1 MKRSRECP
9 VTHFDHLD
17 RVNLGGRWKQNWTG
31 SAAACPVIRSDGY
44 EPGGFFVLTKYRDI
58 MYVLR
63 HPEVFS
69 SYPITIPPL
78 EARPRRM
85 IPLETDPPMHRKYRA
100 PITEYFSKSAQARR
114 EPLYRD
120 AAAGLI
126 ARIADRGECDLA
138 KEVCWAFPI
147 LAIMTMLGIDE
158 AEREQVASGLSA
170 MGHPPGDS
178 IEPGRAAELAQ
189 QTANALGILLSLAQ
203 RRRAH
208 PGSDLISLLCT
219 VEIDGRPLDDDE
231 IVDYAVNLC
240 LGGFDTTASALA
252 YSFLFL
258 SQNTGIRGKLVADP
272 LLIPDFIE
280 EIMRFEQPSK
290 GLARTVMTEVELSGV
305 TFSPGDRILLL
316 FAAGNRDPEAF
327 SEPGQFVLGRSPN
340 RHLGFGAGPH
350 VCVGIHMARL
360 EMKVVFEEFLARVPD
375 FNIDPASVIEA
386 PGPTF
391 VVSAMRATWTPT
403 RPRPDLGTPS

>member
-1 MKRSRECP
+1 MEDQPMTRSQECP
-9 VTHFDHLD
+9 VTHFDQLD
-17 RVNLGGRWKQNWTG
+17 RANLGGRWKQNWTV
-31 SAAACPVIRSDGY
+31 AAATCPVIRSDRY
-44 EPGGFFVLTKYRDI
+44 EPGGFFVLTKYRDV

-63 HPEVFS
+63 HPDLFS

-85 IPLETDPPMHRKYRA
+85 IPLETDPPKHRKYRE
-100 PITEYFSKSAQARR
+100 PITDYFSRSSQARWEPMYR
-114 EPLYRD
+114 E

-126 ARIADRGECDLA
+126 EPIVGRGECDLA
-138 KEVCWAFPI
+138 EEVCWAFPI

-158 AEREQVASGLSA
+158 AERARVASGLSA
-170 MGHPPGDS
+170 MGHPPGGAID
-178 IEPGRAAELAQ
+178 PGRVAELARE
-189 QTANALGILLSLAQ
+189 TAYALDHFRSLAQ
-203 RRRAH
+203 SRRAH
-208 PGSDLISLLCT
+208 PGDDLMSLLAT
-219 VEIDGRPLDDDE
+219 VTVDGRPLDDNE

-258 SQNTGIRGKLVADP
+258 SGNADVRGRLVADP
-272 LLIPDFIE
+272 SQIPNFIE

-290 GLARTVMTEVELSGV
+290 GLARTVMAEVELSGV

-316 FAAGNRDPEAF
+316 FAAANRDPDAF
-327 SEPGQFVLGRSPN
+327 PEPNRFVLGRAPN

-360 EMKVVFEEFLARVPD
+360 EMKVIFEEFLERVPD
-375 FNIDPASVIEA
+375 FHVDPGSVVET

-391 VVSAMRATWTPT
+391 LVSAMPATWA
-403 RPRPDLGTPS
+403 RPGA